1 MTVFVIVFR
10 TQWKRIWRDT
20 INANFWDFKVYL
32 DTSGVSLERQYEDRV
47 QKMLAELREVG
58 LLIILHLYVT
68 LLMHLCT
75 YIMHHLMH
83 QF

>member
-1 MTVFVIVFR
+1 MLVFVTVFR
-10 TQWKRIWRDT
+10 SLWKRDT

-68 LLMHLCT
+68 LLMHL
-75 YIMHHLMH
+75 YHASSHASILGV
-83 QF
+83 